1 MTSDVRILI
10 VEDDRALAEFL
21 DEELRASGYVTRS
34 ENTVA
39 GAIAS
44 LHSWPPT
51 LVVSDLRL
59 PDGEGLAVLA
69 AARSETTPPAFLI
82 ITAFGSIAQAVTAL
96 KAGADEFL
104 TKPLDMEHFAL
115 TIERLVE
122 SHRLKTEVKRFR
134 TLIASDDF
142 HGISGRSR
150 PMLRLY
156 DQICQ
161 IGPADGPVLVLGES
175 GTGKE
180 LVARALHAESARAAG
195 PFVAINCAG
204 IPAELMES
212 EFFGHVAGAFT
223 GARQAR
229 AGLFAEAAGGTL
241 LLDEIGEMPLALQA
255 KLLRALQEGTVRPV
269 GSDTEKPIDVRVVAA
284 THQDLHAQALDG
296 EFRPDLFYRLETFSI
311 YVPPLR
317 DRGSDLD
324 LLAQTFLREF
334 GRRAG
339 RGIQE
344 FDDAARAA
352 LKRYPLPGKVRE
364 LSNAIE
370 RAVTFCDGP
379 AVGCEHLPAR
389 IAQAAS
395 AAPPYA
401 GLPNPAHIDQLPSL
415 AEVQR
420 RYVTHV
426 LATVDGNKRRAA
438 ELLGINRRTL
448 YRWLERDDPD

>member
-1 MTSDVRILI
+1 MNSDVRILI
-10 VEDDRALAEFL
+10 VEDDRALAEFIA
-21 DEELRASGYVTRS
+21 EELRAASYETRTES
-34 ENTVA
+34 TVA

-44 LHSWPPT
+44 LHGWPST

-59 PDGEGLAVLA
+59 PDGDGLAVLT
-69 AARSETTPPAFLI
+69 AARALTTPPAFLV

-104 TKPLDMEHFAL
+104 TKPLDMDHFAL
-115 TIERLVE
+115 TVGRLVE
-122 SHRLKTEVKRFR
+122 RHRLKTEVKRFR

-142 HGISGRSR
+142 HGIIGRSR

-229 AGLFAEAAGGTL
+229 AGLFAEASGGTL
-241 LLDEIGEMPLALQA
+241 LLDEIGEMPQPLQA

-269 GSDTEKPIDVRVVAA
+269 GSDAEKRIDVRVIAA
-284 THQDLHAQALDG
+284 SHQDLHAHALAA
-296 EFRPDLFYRLETFSI
+296 R
-311 YVPPLR
+311 
-317 DRGSDLD
+317 D
-324 LLAQTFLREF
+324 LLTLRP
-334 GRRAG
+334 A
-339 RGIQE
+339 
-344 FDDAARAA
+344 AARP
-352 LKRYPLPGKVRE
+352 R
-364 LSNAIE
+364 
-370 RAVTFCDGP
+370 
-379 AVGCEHLPAR
+379 
-389 IAQAAS
+389 Q
-395 AAPPYA
+395 
-401 GLPNPAHIDQLPSL
+401 
-415 AEVQR
+415 
-420 RYVTHV
+420 
-426 LATVDGNKRRAA
+426 
-438 ELLGINRRTL
+438 
-448 YRWLERDDPD
+448 